1 MRGLRSRLDR
11 LDGGVRHE
19 DRIEICY
26 RPIEEMHE
34 WPNEVGDFIFTQ
46 MGVFYRNDGESVD
59 DFVHRVKEANIPYR
73 PLEELSDEEL
83 EASLGSIQ
91 ELIGKSHLALLK
103 AVKQNMANYPSLN
116 FPINR

>member
-34 WPNEVGDFIFTQ
+34 WPNEVGDFIFTH

-91 ELIGKSHLALLK
+91 ELIGKAHPDLLK
-103 AVKQNMANYPSLN
+103 AVKQNMEDFSLTN
-116 FPINR
+116 A